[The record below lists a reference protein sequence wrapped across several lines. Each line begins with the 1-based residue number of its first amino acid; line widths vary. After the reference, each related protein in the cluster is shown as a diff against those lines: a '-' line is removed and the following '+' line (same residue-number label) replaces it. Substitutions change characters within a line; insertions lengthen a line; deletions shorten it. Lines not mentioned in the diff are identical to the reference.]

1 MGTGLSSAGVF
12 AKWGA
17 SAAVV
22 AACAVFGLVMPAA
35 AQPSIPP
42 PPPGGPTFEFPV
54 QPGPTGLEPTRPD
67 ESEQA
72 PPGPRPAPLLP
83 QSINLAM
90 KLESDGGLRITEQ
103 VFVQADHTMTRRA
116 PLRIQAGDGR
126 DRVFT
131 IRDVTVKGDGT
142 AEVTDDEFVLRIGG
156 GVTTVT
162 YTVDGAVV
170 DAGDHQEVRWQL
182 ASGWDVKLRMLRAS
196 FIAPNQ
202 PDSIVCLAG
211 ARNTDSPC
219 QSALTDTGQVLRVV
233 QQDLPAGERIDL
245 SLHLPAGTVGANAE
259 FDGTAE
265 PGPFSLTTASAVG
278 LGVLAVVLL
287 GGFVLLWL
295 ARGRDAKA
303 LATEVGPVDLLLT
316 DHGRVAFASPDGVL
330 PGEVGTVVDERVD
343 LADVTATVVDLAVRN
358 YLAIQQTSDGDWRI
372 SRRNAPDESLTGYER
387 AVYTGLLGGGDTVTL
402 SELRG
407 RGVDLVDI
415 RDELYAHVVS
425 RDWFT
430 RRPDHERS
438 LWSMTGVLLAVLG
451 GAVTVVLA
459 LTVGHAL
466 LGLAL
471 VVGGLGLALGA
482 RLMPART
489 RRGTVLVQQIRGLRG
504 YLRGTDATTIPEAD
518 REMVLS
524 RSLPYAVVLGETEG
538 WLTRFGGLDAA
549 ADGTPGL
556 YWYEGEPTTFAAD
569 FPGFLRAVDEALG
582 RERMAPA

>member
-42 PPPGGPTFEFPV
+42 PSPGGPTFDFPV
-54 QPGPTGLEPTRPD
+54 QPGPTGLDPTRPP
-67 ESEQA
+67 ESEA
-72 PPGPRPAPLLP
+72 PPGPRPIPLLP

-90 KLESDGGLRITEQ
+90 KLESDGGLTISEQ

-131 IRDVTVKGDGT
+131 IRDVEVNGDST
-142 AEVTDDEFVLRIGG
+142 AEATTDEFVLRIGE
-156 GVTTVT
+156 GVTTVK

-182 ASGWDVKLRMLRAS
+182 ASGWDVPLRMLRAS
-196 FIAPNQ
+196 FIAPRQ

-233 QQDLPAGERIDL
+233 QQELPAGERIDL

-259 FDGTAE
+259 FDGSAE

-316 DHGRVAFASPDGVL
+316 DQGRVAFASPDGVL

-358 YLAIQQTSDGDWRI
+358 YLSIQRTPEGDWRI

-387 AVYTGLLGGGDTVTL
+387 AVYTGLLGGGDSVTL
-402 SELRG
+402 GELRG

-504 YLRGTDATTIPEAD
+504 YLRGTDATTIPAAD

-556 YWYEGEPTTFAAD
+556 YWYEGESATFAAD

>member
-35 AQPSIPP
+35 AQPSVPP
-42 PPPGGPTFEFPV
+42 PPPGGPTFDFPV

-67 ESEQA
+67 ETESQA
-72 PPGPRPAPLLP
+72 PGPRPAPLLP

-90 KLESDGGLRITEQ
+90 KLEPDGGLTIAET
-103 VFVQADHTMTRRA
+103 VFVQARHTMTRRA
-116 PLRIQAGDGR
+116 PLRIQAGDSL

-131 IRDVTVKGDGT
+131 VRDVRVEGEGT
-142 AEVTDDEFVLRIGG
+142 TEVTDDEFVLKLGEG
-156 GVTTVT
+156 ATTVT

-182 ASGWDVKLRMLRAS
+182 ASGWDVPVRILRAS
-196 FIAPNQ
+196 FIAPRQ
-202 PDSIVCLAG
+202 PESIVCLAG
-211 ARNTDSPC
+211 AHNTDSPC

-233 QQDLPAGERIDL
+233 QQQLPAGDRIDL

-259 FDGTAE
+259 FDGASE
-265 PGPFSLTTASAVG
+265 PGPFSLTTASAIG

-303 LATEVGPVDLLLT
+303 LATDVGPVDVLLT
-316 DHGRVAFASPDGVL
+316 EQGRVSFASPDGVL

-358 YLAIQQTSDGDWRI
+358 YLSIQQPPDGDWRI
-372 SRRNAPDESLTGYER
+372 VRRNAPDESLTGYER
-387 AVYTGLLGGGDTVTL
+387 AVYTGLLGGGDSVTL
-402 SELRG
+402 GELRG

-451 GAVTVVLA
+451 GAITVVLA

-471 VVGGLGLALGA
+471 VVGGLGLAFGA

-489 RRGTVLVQQIRGLRG
+489 RRGTVLVQQIRGLHG
-504 YLRGTDATTIPEAD
+504 YLRSTDATTIPAAD

-538 WLTRFGGLDAA
+538 WLARFAGLDAA

-556 YWYEGEPTTFAAD
+556 YWYEGEPATFAAD
-569 FPGFLRAVDEALG
+569 FPGFLRAVDAALG
-582 RERMAPA
+582 RERLATA